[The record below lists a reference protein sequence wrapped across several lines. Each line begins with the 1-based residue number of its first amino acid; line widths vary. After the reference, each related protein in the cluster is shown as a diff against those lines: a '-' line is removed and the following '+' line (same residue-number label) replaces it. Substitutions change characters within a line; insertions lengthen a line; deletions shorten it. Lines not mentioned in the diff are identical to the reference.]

1 MKESQVSDREN
12 LSVALRFVDWFAR
25 RGEVYEGN
33 IHIIE
38 KHLGKLA
45 DRSLPTTN
53 SILPYDNY
61 IRNQPNLHTYVNQ
74 YRQNYE
80 GTATSADD
88 DDRNPEN
95 MVAETL
101 NNISGSD
108 GLLLS
113 ADDPTYLNWS

>member
-1 MKESQVSDREN
+1 M
-12 LSVALRFVDWFAR
+12 ALRFVDWFAR

-45 DRSLPTTN
+45 DRSLPTSN
-53 SILPYDNY
+53 SMLPYDNY

-80 GTATSADD
+80 GTTATVTSAEDES
-88 DDRNPEN
+88 RNPEN
-95 MVAETL
+95 MVAEAL
-101 NNISGSD
+101 NNVSGSD
-108 GLLLS
+108 DLFLS
-113 ADDPTYLNWS
+113 ADDPTYLHWS